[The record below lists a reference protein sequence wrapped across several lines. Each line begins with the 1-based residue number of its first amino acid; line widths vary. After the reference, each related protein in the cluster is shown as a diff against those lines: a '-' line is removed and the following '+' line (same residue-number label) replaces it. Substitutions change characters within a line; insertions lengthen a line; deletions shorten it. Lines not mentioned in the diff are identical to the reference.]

1 MNRAEF
7 LEQLTKMYP
16 NSFNQA
22 NLQIW
27 MNGYKKVLSENL
39 NFDVLFEKL
48 ITEYMSIHT
57 APAPAWFK
65 EYTTMKEVRPEKK
78 KIVEVVK
85 GDPPPKK
92 FLDLKKKLQEITNAR
107 SNVMAS

>member
-1 MNRAEF
+1 MDRKEF
-7 LEQLTKMYP
+7 LMTLQKMYP
-16 NSFNQA
+16 NSFNPN

-27 MNGYKKVLSENL
+27 MNGYKKVLAENL

-65 EYTTMKEVRPEKK
+65 EYTTLPSIKPEKK
-78 KIVEVVK
+78 KVVEVVK
-85 GDPPPKK
+85 GEPPPQS
-92 FLDLKKKLQEITNAR
+92 FYDMKKKLQQSTQAK
-107 SNVMAS
+107 SNVLAS

>member
-1 MNRAEF
+1 MDRKEF
-7 LEQLTKMYP
+7 LDTLVRMYP
-16 NSFNQA
+16 NSFNQG

-39 NFDVLFEKL
+39 NFEVLFEKL

-65 EYTTMKEVRPEKK
+65 EYTTLPSVKPEKK
-78 KIVEVVK
+78 KVVEVIK
-85 GDPPPKK
+85 GDPPPQSY
-92 FLDLKKKLQEITNAR
+92 LDLKKKLQQSTNAK
-107 SNVMAS
+107 SEILAS